1 MKTLASV
8 AFGAAALT
16 AASVGLAE
24 PASART
30 NVGVYV
36 SPYGIGVTLNPNYCS
51 DYWYRRN
58 NWDYCARYYGYYD
71 NGYWPSY
78 GGYYSGY
85 RVRHFDHRRNDNH
98 WRGDNNWR
106 GDNHR
111 GGDHRH
117 H

>member
-1 MKTLASV
+1 MKTFASI
-8 AFGAAALT
+8 AFGTAALAAA
-16 AASVGLAE
+16 SIGLAE

-30 NVGVYV
+30 NVGVYI

-58 NWDYCARYYGYYD
+58 HWDYCARYYGYYD
-71 NGYWPSY
+71 NSFSPFF

-85 RVRHFDHRRNDNH
+85 RVRHYDYRRHDNH
-98 WRGDNNWR
+98 WRGND
-106 GDNHR
+106 HR
-111 GGDHRH
+111 GGDHRRH